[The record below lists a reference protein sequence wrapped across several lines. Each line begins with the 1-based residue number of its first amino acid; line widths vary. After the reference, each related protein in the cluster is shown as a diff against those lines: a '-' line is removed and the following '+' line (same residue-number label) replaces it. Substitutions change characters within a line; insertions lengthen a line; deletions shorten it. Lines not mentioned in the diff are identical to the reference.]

1 MVSCTLPTYDRFRA
15 KFLSM
20 SVFLALETTSHF
32 AIKIHRD
39 NTKVP
44 TQDGSFP
51 KEENVIPSLFRA
63 EKEFDVSLRSV
74 WFSVDYLDRVN
85 GSSQGFV
92 TVFKFLL

>member
-1 MVSCTLPTYDRFRA
+1 
-15 KFLSM
+15 M
-20 SVFLALETTSHF
+20 SVFLALATTSHF

-74 WFSVDYLDRVN
+74 WFSVDYLERVN

-92 TVFKFLL
+92 TVFKFLI